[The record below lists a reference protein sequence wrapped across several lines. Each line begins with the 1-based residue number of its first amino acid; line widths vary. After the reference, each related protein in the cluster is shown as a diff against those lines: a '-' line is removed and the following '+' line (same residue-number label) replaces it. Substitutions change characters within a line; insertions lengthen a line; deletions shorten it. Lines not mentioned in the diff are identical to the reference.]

1 MAQRRS
7 LYLDVKLLRIEVDT
21 LWVWCSLVMHVSAC
35 VRACVRAGESKGVY
49 LSDGPECWNGQLAQR
64 QSSPLGI

>member
-7 LYLDVKLLRIEVDT
+7 LYLDGKLLRIEVVT

-35 VRACVRAGESKGVY
+35 VRAYVRAGESKGVY
-49 LSDGPECWNGQLAQR
+49 LSDGPECWNGQMAQR
-64 QSSPLGI
+64 QSTPLGI